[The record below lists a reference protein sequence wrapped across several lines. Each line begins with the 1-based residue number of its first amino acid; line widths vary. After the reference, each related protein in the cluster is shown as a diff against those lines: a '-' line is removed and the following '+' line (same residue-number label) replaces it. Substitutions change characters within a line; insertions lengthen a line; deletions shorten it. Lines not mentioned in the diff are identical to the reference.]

1 MAITNEERVRWMRS
15 FAGRLAK
22 EEKSAKTAQ
31 RLFETAEA
39 LELADR
45 GLTVEDATVIGS
57 RRVARLLAPGTRVR
71 VHLLSERKQVVEII
85 AVGRYDVVGKI
96 VTESRDY
103 GNVVMVPKH
112 AVLFYEFL
120 DGIGTEG

>member
-1 MAITNEERVRWMRS
+1 MTITNEERVRWMRS

-31 RLFETAEA
+31 KLFETAEA
-39 LELADR
+39 LELADK

-71 VHLLSERKQVVEII
+71 VHLLSERKQELVVM
-85 AVGRYDVVGKI
+85 AVGRYDVVGQMPA
-96 VTESRDY
+96 

-120 DGIGTEG
+120 DGIAGTEG